1 VPVSIYVYSW
11 DLVIYLPAARALFIP
26 VRAEHSCSCS
36 NNNNNSGKKMD
47 SLTCGCDFVNDV
59 MKRFSLPG
67 TSRPC
72 LRGTVERATHDC
84 WGGGG
89 INQLVTLVW
98 LHT

>member
-72 LRGTVERATHDC
+72 RLMTA
-84 WGGGG
+84 GGGG
-89 INQLVTLVW
+89 GD
-98 LHT
+98 